1 MVSSFVKRMRGR
13 GTSRSAMAAAPAVP
27 TASPPSAVR
36 LRSPRWSDVRLW
48 LGVGLLIASM
58 FIGARVM
65 SQGSDTIAVWQAE
78 RELSVGSTQWSL
90 RPVTVSLGAASA
102 DYVPVTEQPTGVLRV
117 PVAAGDLLPRSAFG
131 NAEQGPT
138 RTVTVGV
145 DPLHAP
151 VNLAVGDVV
160 DVWSTPEVDS
170 LVAGSDIAPE
180 PVLVLPSVSVQEV
193 AADSLGVGGEM
204 AVVLSVQPE
213 QVASIVSAGRI
224 GAVDLV
230 RVPTDSQLLAEVA
243 VDDASTDEQ
252 SADTTAQAAS

>member
-13 GTSRSAMAAAPAVP
+13 GTSRSAMAASPAVS
-27 TASPPSAVR
+27 TAAPPSAVR

-58 FIGARVM
+58 FIGARLM

-78 RELSVGSTQWSL
+78 RELSVGSTQWQL

-131 NAEQGPT
+131 SPERGPT

-151 VNLAVGDVV
+151 VDLTVGDVV

-170 LVAGSDIAPE
+170 LVAGSDIPPE

-243 VDDASTDEQ
+243 VDDASTNDET
-252 SADTTAQAAS
+252 ADTTAQAAS